1 MGLGQPGYVFSTNQ
15 TGNYI
20 EQIAELLAPQGRFGL
35 IDDPGDLSIMPF
47 KPKSISIYWEFMY
60 TRSLFKT
67 NDMIRQHYIL
77 NQVAELL
84 DAGKIRSTATET
96 LGTINAT
103 NLKVAHKILE
113 SNTARGKLVLEG
125 F

>member
-1 MGLGQPGYVFSTNQ
+1 MSFSTNQ

-47 KPKSISIYWEFMY
+47 KQKSISIYWEFMY

-84 DAGKIRSTATET
+84 DAGKIRSTATDT
-96 LGTINAT
+96 LGIINAT
-103 NLKVAHKILE
+103 NLINAHKILE
-113 SNTARGKLVLEG
+113 SNTTCGKLVLKG

>member
-1 MGLGQPGYVFSTNQ
+1 
-15 TGNYI
+15 
-20 EQIAELLAPQGRFGL
+20 
-35 IDDPGDLSIMPF
+35 
-47 KPKSISIYWEFMY
+47 MY

>member
-1 MGLGQPGYVFSTNQ
+1 
-15 TGNYI
+15 
-20 EQIAELLAPQGRFGL
+20 
-35 IDDPGDLSIMPF
+35 
-47 KPKSISIYWEFMY
+47 MY

-84 DAGKIRSTATET
+84 DAGKIRSTATEI

>member
-1 MGLGQPGYVFSTNQ
+1 
-15 TGNYI
+15 
-20 EQIAELLAPQGRFGL
+20 
-35 IDDPGDLSIMPF
+35 
-47 KPKSISIYWEFMY
+47 MY

-96 LGTINAT
+96 LGTISAT
-103 NLKVAHKILE
+103 NLIIAHKILE
-113 SNTARGKLVLEG
+113 SNMARGKLVLEG